1 MNLYGRPETRVVV
14 ELSQEDGR
22 DLYETRPTDCAGQN
36 EMMNNGDAMGR
47 SGNSQSP
54 NPFNPGCFISK

>member
-1 MNLYGRPETRVVV
+1 MNMCGRPETRVRV

-22 DLYETRPTDCAGQN
+22 DLYETRPTNCAGQN

-47 SGNSQSP
+47 SGNNQSRHP
-54 NPFNPGCFISK
+54 LIQGVYF